1 MKLRRLLLPLAS
13 ALVAC
18 LTLGAT
24 AALADVRGFA
34 GEDPQ
39 DQAPALSGPARPD
52 VQQVRVGYDPA
63 GTLTVTARFYAP
75 IPATSIYNLSITVGE
90 PAHCSSFGTGLDASF
105 FTEGATTDRYPIFH
119 LSGFTGLINPQRA
132 VSADG
137 LELTM
142 SVTNPALANR
152 DFTCGDAHTSF
163 PDDVGHCGGTDCSYW
178 SHTYVLD
185 DVAVFSTP
193 AAPAVL
199 PAVTRPPVSTPAS
212 LVGTP
217 VTTGVATPVTTMPS
231 PLPAAP
237 GRAVPTAAAGDTHA
251 LAQLYRNASAAARVI
266 KVHRTQAAYASASRS
281 LGLIA
286 SSARGILS
294 GGPTVAARTPCLRA
308 IVADQAEG
316 VSLVARGFAGLARAL
331 TLVQARAA
339 NRLTA
344 RGLAAIGSAERAL
357 PTCRVAMGLSRQGT
371 AA

>member
-1 MKLRRLLLPLAS
+1 VKLRRLLLPLAS

-199 PAVTRPPVSTPAS
+199 PAVNPPPVSTP
-212 LVGTP
+212 
-217 VTTGVATPVTTMPS
+217 
-231 PLPAAP
+231 
-237 GRAVPTAAAGDTHA
+237 AAGDTHA